1 MSTEGVSDP
10 ELVERARR
18 GDTAAFGV
26 LVDRHRTPV
35 FRAALAALGSPDDAE
50 EVAQEAF
57 VSAYKRLDGFR
68 GDASFKTW
76 VISIVWRKALT
87 RRRSVKTMMM
97 RFVSPRDD
105 TPWDFPDTARTQEQA
120 VIDTGLRRELQRL
133 IRQLTPT
140 LRDPLLLAASGDYSM
155 NEIAAVLGVPSG
167 TVKWRIAEARRRLKA
182 SLHKLG
188 YGHV

>member
-1 MSTEGVSDP
+1 VSDP

-35 FRAALAALGSPDDAE
+35 FRAVLAALGSPEDAE

-57 VSAYKRLDGFR
+57 VAAYRRLEGFR

-76 VISIVWRKALT
+76 VIAIAWRKALT

-97 RFVSPRDD
+97 RFVSPPEN
-105 TPWDFPDTARTQEQA
+105 TEWEFPDGSRSQEQA
-120 VIDTGLRRELQRL
+120 VIDQDLRRQLQRL
-133 IRQLTPT
+133 IRRLTPT
-140 LRDPLLLAASGDYSM
+140 LRDPLLLAASGDYTM
-155 NEIAAVLGVPSG
+155 NEIAGLLGVPSG
-167 TVKWRIAEARRRLKA
+167 TVKWRISEARRQLKH
-182 SLHKLG
+182 SLSTLG
-188 YGHV
+188 HGHV